1 MLLPGI
7 LTVILL
13 AELAAASDFNFTFNG
28 FSGANLTLNGIAAIT
43 SEGLLKLTNDTQQ
56 VIGHAF
62 YPFHVRF
69 GKPPSFSTTFVFA
82 IKPTFPG
89 TSGHG
94 IAFALS
100 PSTELRGSLPSQHL
114 GLFTDTGSA
123 RDHIVAVEL
132 DTVDNVEFKDI
143 NNNHVGIDVNSLI
156 SSSSTP
162 VAYFDAKEGVVK
174 ELQLISGEPM
184 QVWADY
190 SGEDMRFDVAVAPLG
205 ESKPKDPLLSSR
217 SNLSSVI
224 SDKMYVGFSS
234 STGAA
239 TGSHYILGWSFSLD
253 GDAPPLDLSA
263 LPRLPGSSKKNSG
276 VLAISLPVAAVLLLV
291 VATVI
296 VVLFLRGRK
305 KFAEL
310 VEDWEHEFGPHR
322 FHYKDLYRATKGFD
336 NENLLGAG
344 GFGQVYRG
352 VLSKSKIE
360 IAVKKISHE
369 SRQGMREFI
378 SEIVSVGRLR
388 HRNLVQLL
396 GYCRRRGELLLV
408 YDYMANGSLD
418 RFLFDG
424 NQPPLNWSQRF
435 HIIKGVAAGLLY
447 LHEEWEQVVIHRDIK
462 AGNVLLDSEL
472 NGKLGDFGLARLYDH
487 GTNSQTTHIVG
498 TLGYLAPEFS
508 RTGKATTYTDVYAFG
523 AFLLEVACGKRP
535 LQRDATG
542 LVDFVL
548 ECWKMRTI
556 LEASDPKLR
565 DEYAAKEMELVLQLG
580 LLCSHP
586 DPMARPSMKQVV
598 HILEGDASLPTV
610 SADGM
615 ISCLSAQQYDESFD
629 HLVMSYPSTSAATQ
643 VLHSSP
649 LLSATL

>member
-7 LTVILL
+7 LSVILL
-13 AELAAASDFNFTFNG
+13 AELAASSDGNFTFNG
-28 FSGANLTLNGIAAIT
+28 FSGANLTLNGFAAIT
-43 SEGLLKLTNDTQQ
+43 SEGILRLTNDTQQ

-62 YPFHVRF
+62 HPFRLRF

-82 IKPTFPG
+82 IKPTFPH

-94 IAFALS
+94 IAFVLS
-100 PSTELRGSLPSQHL
+100 PSKELRGSLPSQHL
-114 GLFTDTGSA
+114 GLFADTGSA

-132 DTVDNVEFKDI
+132 DTVENVEFKDI
-143 NNNHVGIDVNSLI
+143 NNNHVGIDVNSLV
-156 SSSSTP
+156 SVNSTP
-162 VAYFDAKEGVVK
+162 AAYFDTKEGVVK
-174 ELQLISGEPM
+174 GLQLISSEPM
-184 QVWADY
+184 QVWVDY
-190 SGEDMRFDVAVAPLG
+190 SGEDMRFDVAVAPLS
-205 ESKPKDPLLSSR
+205 ESKPKAPLVSSR

-224 SDKMYVGFSS
+224 SDTMYVGFSA

-239 TGSHYILGWSFSLD
+239 TGTHYILGWSFSLD

-263 LPRLPGSSKKNSG
+263 LPRLPGSTKKKSV

-291 VATVI
+291 AMVI
-296 VVLFLRGRK
+296 VVLFLRRRK

-310 VEDWEHEFGPHR
+310 LEDWEHEFGPHR
-322 FHYKDLYRATKGFD
+322 FRYKDLYRATKGFD
-336 NENLLGAG
+336 DENLLGAG
-344 GFGQVYRG
+344 GFGRVYRG

-396 GYCRRRGELLLV
+396 GYCRRHGELLLV

-424 NQPPLNWSQRF
+424 NQPLNWSQRF

-447 LHEEWEQVVIHRDIK
+447 LHEGWEQVVIHRDIK
-462 AGNVLLDSEL
+462 AGNVLLDNEL

-498 TLGYLAPEFS
+498 TLGYLAPELS
-508 RTGKATTYTDVYAFG
+508 RTGKATTHTDVYAFG

-535 LQRDATG
+535 LQLDAPG

-548 ECWKMRTI
+548 ECWKMNTI
-556 LEASDPKLR
+556 LEARDPKLG

-586 DPMARPSMKQVV
+586 DPMSRPSMKQVV
-598 HILEGDASLPTV
+598 QILEGDAPLTV
-610 SADGM
+610 SAEGM
-615 ISCLSAQQYDESFD
+615 ISCLSARQYDESFD
-629 HLVMSYPSTSAATQ
+629 HLVVSYPSSSAATH

-649 LLSATL
+649 LFSETR